1 MKKITLL
8 ALITLIPGTTVF
20 AQDGGPTWKSTELE
34 PGLYML
40 EEGEG
45 GFPGGN
51 LGLLTGADGVVL
63 IDNGLSAVSAMTVAS
78 VEQLTDGPVN
88 FMINTHAHGDHT
100 GANASFTERG
110 ATVVAHD
117 NLRRA
122 LLEDEQFDQSGI
134 PEITF
139 EESVTFHLNGHTA
152 HVFHIPSAHTDGDA
166 AIRFP
171 EVNVVHA
178 GDVFFN
184 KVFPFIDLDGGGSV
198 DGFIAGQQGI
208 IAMVD
213 DETRIIPGHGPLASK
228 ADLQT
233 AVDMLIDAKSK
244 VKALV
249 DAGKS
254 NEEVLEE
261 NPLSVYDSWS
271 WPFITTEVMTN
282 TIYRSLT
289 AE

>member
-1 MKKITLL
+1 MNKVTAVTLI
-8 ALITLIPGTTVF
+8 ALISGSVAV
-20 AQDGGPTWKSTELE
+20 AQEAGPTWKSTTLE

-51 LGLLTGADGVVL
+51 LGLLTGADGIVL
-63 IDNGLSAVSAMTVAS
+63 IDNGLSAVSAMTLAS
-78 VEQLTDGPVN
+78 VEALTDGPVN
-88 FMINTHAHGDHT
+88 FVINTHAHGDHT
-100 GANASFTERG
+100 GANASFTQLG

-117 NLRRA
+117 NLRQA
-122 LLEDEQFDQSGI
+122 LLKDEQFDQSGI

-139 EESVTFHLNGHTA
+139 NDSVTFHLNGHTA
-152 HVFHIPSAHTDGDA
+152 YIFHIPSAHTDGDA
-166 AIRFP
+166 AVKFP

-198 DGFIAGQQGI
+198 DGFIAGQREI
-208 IAMVD
+208 LSMVD
-213 DETRIIPGHGPLASK
+213 NDTRIIPGHGPLASK

-233 AVDMLIDAKSK
+233 AVDMLTDAKSR

-249 DAGKS
+249 DAGKT
-254 NEEVLEE
+254 NEEVLQE